1 MDSNHTH
8 PSMDQKIF
16 NMDLSVETISL
27 YLLFCGLTD
36 EGNKITTDTVLDIW
50 NGSRESLFSSISEL
64 EKRNI
69 IRKIILDDAGNDVYR
84 LVSSEKWDL

>member
-1 MDSNHTH
+1 MEKNHTH

-16 NMDLSVETISL
+16 DMDISVETISL

-36 EGNKITTDTVLDIW
+36 ESNKITTNTVLDIW
-50 NGSRESLFSSISEL
+50 NGSQETLKSSIDEL

-69 IRKIILDDAGNDVYR
+69 IRKIISDDAGNNVYR
-84 LVSSEKWDL
+84 VVSSEKWNL

>member
-1 MDSNHTH
+1 MASDHTH

-16 NMDLSVETISL
+16 NMGLSVESISL

-36 EGNKITTDTVLDIW
+36 EGNKITTKAVLDIW
-50 NGSRESLFSSISEL
+50 NGGQEALTNSLHDL

-69 IRKIILDDAGNDVYR
+69 IRKIISDDAGNDVFR
-84 LVSSEKWDL
+84 LVSSEKWNL